1 MTANN
6 HSLIWKNITMI
17 IFLILIIKFRFNISL
32 KVQNFNSYFELK
44 FLWLKFEKNGKLVL
58 KNVEKDNKTN
68 AKKEVL
74 NLKLKKLANQKEILK
89 LKEKKSNKKLGK
101 KNTKIRNRKFA
112 KKILK
117 ILVKNLHFE
126 KLYISEKIG
135 LYGPIITALSVPIL
149 ATLTSIPI
157 QFLKINYN
165 NFRYEIAPVYNEFEF
180 YLELDAKIS
189 FRLID
194 IISSIINEKLSKL
207 FMRIRL

>member
-17 IFLILIIKFRFNISL
+17 IFLILIILILIIRFRFNISL

-44 FLWLKFEKNGKLVL
+44 FLWFKFEKNGKFVL
-58 KNVEKDNKTN
+58 KNVEKDHKTN
-68 AKKEVL
+68 DK
-74 NLKLKKLANQKEILK
+74 KEILK
-89 LKEKKSNKKLGK
+89 LKEKKSNKKFSK
-101 KNTKIRNRKFA
+101 KNTKIRNRKFTPQ
-112 KKILK
+112 ILK
-117 ILVKNLHFE
+117 VLVKNLHFE

-135 LYGPIITALSVPIL
+135 LYEPIITALSVPFL
-149 ATLTSIPI
+149 ATLTNMPI
-157 QFLKINYN
+157 QFLKVNYN
-165 NFRYEIAPVYNEFEF
+165 NFHYEIAPVYNELEF